1 MFYVYLLKSLVNN
14 KYYIGYTSD
23 IDLRLRKHNNG
34 DVQSTRK
41 FPPWKLLGFEV
52 YEKLNEAR
60 WREHE
65 LKNHGSKR
73 KTFIKSFER
82 GSTPEGRGLF
92 QETSEER
99 VSEIFR

>member
-14 KYYIGYTSD
+14 KYYIGYTND
-23 IDLRLRKHNNG
+23 INLRLRKHNNG
-34 DVQSTRK
+34 DVRSTRK
-41 FPPWKLLGFEV
+41 FRPWKLLGFVV

-82 GSTPEGRGLF
+82 GSTPEGRG
-92 QETSEER
+92 
-99 VSEIFR
+99 IF